1 MSFGGSIVYNTLKT
15 LSITQIA
22 PLNNRVYRS
31 LVNSV
36 IVPSDKV
43 ISLVPKDNKNVFF
56 MVDGVNK
63 RIENVIKVETK
74 ISNKSIKCLRMND
87 FHFIKVVNNKL
98 LEKEK

>member
-1 MSFGGSIVYNTLKT
+1 
-15 LSITQIA
+15 
-22 PLNNRVYRS
+22 
-31 LVNSV
+31 
-36 IVPSDKV
+36 
-43 ISLVPKDNKNVFF
+43 

-87 FHFIKVVNNKL
+87 FHFIKVVNDKL